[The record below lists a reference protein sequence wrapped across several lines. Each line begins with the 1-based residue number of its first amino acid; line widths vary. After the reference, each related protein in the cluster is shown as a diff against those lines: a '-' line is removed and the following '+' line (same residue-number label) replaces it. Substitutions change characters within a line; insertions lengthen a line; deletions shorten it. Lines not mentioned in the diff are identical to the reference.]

1 MFDLV
6 FLGTSAAAPS
16 AERGSP
22 ALYVGRGADRFLV
35 DCGEGTQRQLM
46 RAGLGFRGLRH
57 VLLTHLHLDHIGG
70 LAGLIATRAL
80 FSIEQPI
87 EIVGSLETVG
97 YIGHYLALTVG
108 REDPAHYRLCA
119 AEPGPVRSWPGW
131 RIDAFAVEHRATQ
144 SLGYRFAEEAQVPLL
159 PERLAAL
166 GVPDGPERRQLATG
180 RQVALADGRVITPD
194 MVRGTPSV
202 GAKLVVVGDVEN
214 VAALPPQVAGA
225 DALVIEATYLD
236 RDAALARSHGHLTA
250 AAAARLAREAKVGEL
265 LLTHIS
271 GRYQPGEILQ
281 EAAALFSRTRV
292 VADFDRISVGAPRKH
307 QVEIRPG
314 SPHAT
319 STASTI

>member
-22 ALYVGRGADRFLV
+22 ALYLGRGADRFLV

-80 FSIEQPI
+80 FGIEEPI
-87 EIVGSLETVG
+87 EIVGSAETIG
-97 YIGHYLALTVG
+97 YVGHYLALTVG

-131 RIDAFAVEHRATQ
+131 RLDAFAVEHRGTQ
-144 SLGYRFAEEAQVPLL
+144 SLGYRFAEEAHVPLI

-166 GVPDGPERRQLATG
+166 GVPDGPERRELAAG
-180 RQVALADGRVITPD
+180 RRVALADGRVIIPD
-194 MVRGTPSV
+194 MVSGTPSP
-202 GAKLVVVGDVEN
+202 GARLVVVGDVED
-214 VAALPPQVAGA
+214 AGALSAPVEAA

-281 EAAALFSRTRV
+281 EATALFPHTRV
-292 VADFDRISVGAPRKH
+292 VADFDRISVGGRRKH
-307 QVEIRPG
+307 QG
-314 SPHAT
+314 
-319 STASTI
+319 